1 MMHIQSKHKIHG
13 RVPKPCCVGTKFRP
27 LDILHVDDTNPTKLK
42 VTRWKNVI
50 VTECG
55 CL

>member
-1 MMHIQSKHKIHG
+1 MHIQSKHKIQG